1 MGSQVM
7 KTIHAGGKAREA
19 GGDHRVKVSMTY
31 LSGAMGRSSWTG
43 EQKSQETEL
52 GSKQPICLPGSL
64 KTKRESSGWNPV
76 HRSNTHESLAESRVQ
91 KWR

>member
-19 GGDHRVKVSMTY
+19 GGDHRMKVSMTY

-52 GSKQPICLPGSL
+52 GSKHTPETLS
-64 KTKRESSGWNPV
+64 W
-76 HRSNTHESLAESRVQ
+76 HRYQWQLGY
-91 KWR
+91 